1 MEGPGICL
9 FEASESPT
17 MLLGSYGIHKTI
29 GIYGYVL
36 IDLFWIAYMCARVM
50 LTGGEKRPEEP

>member
-1 MEGPGICL
+1 MEGPGIYL
-9 FEASESPT
+9 VETSGSPT
-17 MLLGSYGIHKTI
+17 TLLGSYGLHKII

-50 LTGGEKRPEEP
+50 LTGGERPEGP

>member
-1 MEGPGICL
+1 MEGPEICL
-9 FEASESPT
+9 FETSGSLT
-17 MLLGSYGIHKTI
+17 TLLGSYGIHKTI

-50 LTGGEKRPEEP
+50 LTGGERPEGP